1 MSMTTPAGNVI
12 SERSNLHGS
21 LKVVQTQLPLYESN
35 RAGRVF
41 VASNV
46 AAGNVLPIFSNTAQ
60 ESGIWNPGG
69 SGVMAVLCS
78 VAFTY
83 VSTTGAAGGY
93 VLAAVVNA
101 GAAVATG
108 GNISAFTDAT
118 ANVTVWSGKVGV
130 TPANVIRF
138 AQGASTVTAPVIYRH
153 LGYNQLVVTAAD
165 ATTVPWRA
173 DYDFRGDIIL
183 PPGNALF
190 VAGNIATLMIS
201 AVSMVWSEES
211 EAGETA

>member
-1 MSMTTPAGNVI
+1 MPITTPGGQVI
-12 SERSNLHGS
+12 SEKSNLQGS
-21 LKVVQTQLPLYESN
+21 LKVVPTQLPLYESN
-35 RAGRVF
+35 RAGRLF

-60 ESGIWNPGG
+60 ESGIWNPSG
-69 SGVMAVLCS
+69 SGVMAVLTS
-78 VAFTY
+78 VGFTY

-93 VLAAVVNA
+93 VLAALVNA
-101 GAAVATG
+101 GSTVATG
-108 GNISAFTDAT
+108 AAISAWTDAT
-118 ANVTVWSGKVGV
+118 ANATVWSGKVGV
-130 TPANVIRF
+130 TPTNAVRF

-173 DYDFRGDIIL
+173 DFDFRGDIIL

-201 AVSMVWSEES
+201 AVSMTWVEES
-211 EAGETA
+211 EAGEV

>member
-1 MSMTTPAGNVI
+1 MEIEFKPQQLTSV
-12 SERSNLHGS
+12 GS
-21 LKVVQTQLPLYESN
+21 VLVSPRQLPLYEAN
-35 RAGRVF
+35 KAGRLY

-60 ESGIWNPGG
+60 ESGLWNPAG
-69 SGVMAVLCS
+69 SGVLAVLTS
-78 VAFTY
+78 VAFDY

-93 VLAAVVNA
+93 VLAAVVLA

-118 ANVTVWSGKVGV
+118 ANATMWSGRVGDF
-130 TPANVIRF
+130 ANPKTRF
-138 AQGASTVTAPVIYRH
+138 AQGAATVVAPVIYRH

-165 ATTVPWRA
+165 TTTVPWRA
-173 DYDFRGDIIL
+173 DFDFRGDIII
-183 PPGNALF
+183 PPNAALF

-201 AVSMVWSEES
+201 AVSMTWVEED
-211 EAGETA
+211 A